1 MNRKLARLIYL
12 LSIVFIFV
20 KGVVACT
27 PLLQA
32 QSISGHFILASL
44 PMPPDPGG
52 AGKLTKLG
60 VDSDGN
66 GVRDDVQRYI
76 VEKYDESEY
85 KQLALFQ
92 YAVALQLMLS
102 DAENKEKTIDN
113 SNQLAVALLCV
124 EYVWGSDTFYMIYKK
139 DIHELNAKMFNT
151 KERVAVW
158 FKANSEL
165 SGTVTTVTDSTRE
178 ELKKSCEFLPD
189 E

>member
-1 MNRKLARLIYL
+1 MNRKLARVIYSLSFALIL
-12 LSIVFIFV
+12 V
-20 KGVVACT
+20 KGADAYT

-32 QSISGHFILASL
+32 QSTSEHFILATLS
-44 PMPPDPGG
+44 MPPDPGE

-60 VDSDGN
+60 IDSDGN

-76 VEKYDESEY
+76 IEKYDESEY

-102 DAENKEKTIDN
+102 DAENKEKTFDN
-113 SNQLAVALLCV
+113 SDQLAVALRCV
-124 EYVWGSDTFYMIYKK
+124 EYVWGSDDFYMVYKK
-139 DIHELNAKMFNT
+139 DIHKLNAKMFNT
-151 KERVAVW
+151 KERVVAW
-158 FKANSEL
+158 FKANGKL
-165 SGTVTTVTDSTRE
+165 SGKVTTVTDPTRE